1 MFFPT
6 PHKQVIKCTE
16 IFLAKLFLNVQ
27 LCVESL
33 EQAHFHCW
41 TVKKQLIKPAKIQES
56 VKVTRLA
63 IWEKN
68 LTENTGNFTVCGDFV
83 TTFL

>member
-27 LCVESL
+27 LCIESL
-33 EQAHFHCW
+33 EQAHFHCR
-41 TVKKQLIKPAKIQES
+41 TVNKQLIKPAKLQES
-56 VKVTRLA
+56 VKLARLA
-63 IWEKN
+63 IWEKKTHKKI
-68 LTENTGNFTVCGDFV
+68 LGILLFV
-83 TTFL
+83 EIL